1 MIKAV
6 RSYLSGV
13 RSEFTKVTWP
23 TTKQFRQS
31 FMVVVLFVAVSAA
44 IVSAVDYGLQLVIQ
58 AIINA

>member
-6 RSYLSGV
+6 RSYLGGV

-23 TTKQFRQS
+23 TAKQFRQS